1 MRDRQL
7 LNVTLVKVFEMVLL
21 SQSERDEG
29 VHITMP
35 SAMGWSIPSVDS
47 VRGYTSTISKADSV
61 LTRDDFWLSLE
72 ESTEVDVSLNAH
84 IFLTAH
90 DNEMSPQLK
99 EVCAV
104 LPLMD
109 VDMLVARQWKG
120 GCQALRLRLVTK
132 LMTQSLTSASR
143 LPPR

>member
-1 MRDRQL
+1 M

-29 VHITMP
+29 VQITMP

-47 VRGYTSTISKADSV
+47 VRGFTNTISRTDSV
-61 LTRDDFWLSLE
+61 LTRDDFRLSLE
-72 ESTEVDVSLNAH
+72 ESTEVDRALNAH

-90 DNEMSPQLK
+90 AEINPQLK

-104 LPLMD
+104 LPARN
-109 VDMLVARQWKG
+109 VDTLVVRLWKG
-120 GCQALRLRLVTK
+120 GCPA
-132 LMTQSLTSASR
+132 
-143 LPPR
+143 